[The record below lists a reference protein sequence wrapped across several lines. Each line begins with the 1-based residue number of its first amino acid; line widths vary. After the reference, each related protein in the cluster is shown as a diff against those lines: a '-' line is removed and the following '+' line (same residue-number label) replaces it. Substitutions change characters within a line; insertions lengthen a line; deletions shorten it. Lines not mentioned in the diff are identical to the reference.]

1 MLFPLLLLCCYES
14 RDYTTVY
21 YFDVGQDKL
30 KEKISSILI
39 EKHVQKN
46 CEASTVST
54 LRKLFSSDITTL
66 LCSDRL
72 ERSLCW
78 LGFLVC
84 CFEQID
90 NFLFFFPEQFYCTSL
105 CVTSFQSGNF
115 SVLYCSSLFR
125 FI

>member
-30 KEKISSILI
+30 KEKISLILI

-90 NFLFFFPEQFYCTSL
+90 NFFFFSRTVLLYQFMCYK
-105 CVTSFQSGNF
+105 FP
-115 SVLYCSSLFR
+115 
-125 FI
+125 IW